1 MFSYRLRASQLVLR
15 PDQVIRIETLVVYI
29 YCRKEFLIVI
39 LFVDSSAEPLL
50 AIWTGQVVYEPFLNT
65 LTMED
70 MITIKHAAL

>member
-15 PDQVIRIETLVVYI
+15 PNEVIRIETLVVYI

-39 LFVDSSAEPLL
+39 LFVDSSAKPLL
-50 AIWTGQVVYEPFLNT
+50 AIWTSQVVYKPFLNT

-70 MITIKHAAL
+70 MVTVEHAAL